1 MPVRKES
8 PPDARDIHLAKP
20 PERIP
25 AGTLSAVR
33 RKALACHDCP
43 LWMHATQTVFG
54 KGPAHA
60 QVMLVGEQPGAQ
72 EDLQGEPFVGPAGRV
87 LDRALEEAG
96 MRREELYLTNTVKHF
111 KFEPRGKARLH
122 KRASAAEQAA
132 CRQWLATELLRVKPR
147 IVVALGAMAA
157 QTLFGARFRMTR
169 ERGQWLPLSATAQ
182 GISTWHPS
190 YVLRARDAASRE
202 RLYAELV
209 ADLRLVAAHL
219 AVA

>member
-132 CRQWLATELLRVKPR
+132 CRQWLAAELLRVKPR

-157 QTLFGARFRMTR
+157 QTLFGAGFRMTR

-190 YVLRARDAASRE
+190 YVLRAPDAASRE